1 MINLTEER
9 IRILLIS
16 AYTLEALETGGVDN
30 WEWFGES
37 ISDYITNYNKIF
49 NTNFESIDEIVD
61 SEIETNN
68 LTI

>member
-1 MINLTEER
+1 MINLTEEKLR
-9 IRILLIS
+9 LLLIS
-16 AYTLEALETGGVDN
+16 AHTLEALDNGGVDN

-37 ISDYITNYNKIF
+37 VSDYITNYNKIF

-61 SEIETNN
+61 FEIETNN